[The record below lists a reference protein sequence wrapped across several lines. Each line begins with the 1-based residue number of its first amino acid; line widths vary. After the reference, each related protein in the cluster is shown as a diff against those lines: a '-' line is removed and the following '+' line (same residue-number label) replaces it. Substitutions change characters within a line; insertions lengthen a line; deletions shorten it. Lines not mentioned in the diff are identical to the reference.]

1 MNDISK
7 SVITDGIVIGQ
18 KKWENK
24 AFPDDSEFAP
34 MISFYYSEELITF
47 TAPRSIKLESG
58 SKVKVI
64 YRKGNPYRAQLFNF
78 YGYWLNAVILT
89 LLPII
94 IVSALVF
101 TFVGKSDKVLF
112 SFGKVKLIKH
122 LNDVESVEYKKEL
135 M

>member
-7 SVITDGIVIGQ
+7 SVITDGVVAGN
-18 KKWENK
+18 KEWENK
-24 AFPDDSEFAP
+24 TFPEDSEIAP
-34 MISFYYSEELITF
+34 VINFYHDSELIVF
-47 TAPRSIKLESG
+47 TAPRNIKIEPG

-64 YRKGNPYRAQLFNF
+64 YRKSNPYKAQLYNF
-78 YGYWLNAVILT
+78 FGYWLNAVIFT

-94 IVSALVF
+94 IVSAFVF

-122 LNDVESVEYKKEL
+122 LNDVKNIEEKKEI

>member
-7 SVITDGIVIGQ
+7 SVITDGIVVGH
-18 KKWENK
+18 KEWRNK
-24 AFPDDSEFAP
+24 TFPEDFEIAP
-34 MISFYYSEELITF
+34 VINFYHNSELIVF
-47 TAPRSIKLESG
+47 TAPRNIKLEPG

-64 YRKGNPYRAQLFNF
+64 YRKGNPYRAQLYNF
-78 YGYWLNAVILT
+78 YGYWLNAVIFT